1 MGALVTQGQ
10 QVGRPAPTGSKYA
23 LGGLSKRSSS
33 TLPIVFKQ
41 MVGEIEVT
49 SLGQKLR
56 LKTVSL
62 DETSASYIGKLF
74 DEVVE
79 EKMIIAWRTNN
90 FSDFPTSVSSQLQ
103 TLKSQ
108 GYELAV
114 EAKLTINGKNP
125 VPDYLLIKK
134 EIDPLTNVITYDIN
148 NVKYIDCK
156 YLWDSPFTT
165 SQLEIVNGVTNSGVA
180 NTIALF
186 GIKNVNDV
194 EIILPNTAVKIKKV
208 EKLTVNQQMEM
219 FIQ

>member
-1 MGALVTQGQ
+1 
-10 QVGRPAPTGSKYA
+10 
-23 LGGLSKRSSS
+23 
-33 TLPIVFKQ
+33 

-49 SLGQKLR
+49 SLGQKLK

-74 DEVVE
+74 DETVE
-79 EKMIIAWRTNN
+79 VRMVNAWKTNN
-90 FSDFPTSVSSQLQ
+90 FSDLPSSVSTQLQ
-103 TLKSQ
+103 TLKNQ

-134 EIDPLTNVITYDIN
+134 EIDPLTNAITYDLN
-148 NVKYIDCK
+148 NAKYIDCK

-165 SQLEIVNGVTNSGVA
+165 SQAEIVNGVANGGVA
-180 NTIALF
+180 NTVATF

-194 EIILPNTAVKIKKV
+194 QIAIPNAVVKIKTV
-208 EKLTVNQQMEM
+208 DKLTVNQQMEM
-219 FIQ
+219 VIQ

>member
-1 MGALVTQGQ
+1 MSDTVSLAMV
-10 QVGRPAPTGSKYA
+10 VRNPAT
-23 LGGLSKRSSS
+23 
-33 TLPIVFKQ
+33 FKQ

-49 SLGQKLR
+49 SLGQKLK

-62 DETSASYIGKLF
+62 DESSASYIGKLF
-74 DEVVE
+74 DETVE
-79 EKMIIAWRTNN
+79 TRMVNAWKTNN
-90 FSDFPTSVSSQLQ
+90 FSDLPTSVSTQLQ

-134 EIDPLTNVITYDIN
+134 TVTPNGAIYDAN

-165 SQLEIVNGVTNSGVA
+165 SQAEIVNSVTNSGVA
-180 NTIALF
+180 NTIAPF
-186 GIKNVNDV
+186 GIRNVNDV
-194 EIILPNTAVKIKKV
+194 EIILPNTAVKIKSV
-208 EKLTVNQQMEM
+208 EKLTVNQQIEM
-219 FIQ
+219 VIQ